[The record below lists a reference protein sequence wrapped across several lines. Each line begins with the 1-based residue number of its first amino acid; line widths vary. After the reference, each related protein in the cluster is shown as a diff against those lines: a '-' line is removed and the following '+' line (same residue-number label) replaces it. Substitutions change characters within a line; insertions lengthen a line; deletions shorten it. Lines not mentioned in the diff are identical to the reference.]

1 MRCKNLS
8 DALFYFIRAAKKK
21 SIVSDGL
28 IKKKSLKRIHK
39 IVIKLIK
46 KYQYYGIIKW
56 EMKEKV
62 HEYERQKQRSNYKR
76 YNSTYNIKSD
86 IENIPKEKC
95 PATFKQEMEKIKL
108 RVNDD
113 INECNIKQVKD
124 IIIIID
130 FNKYNQDN
138 NNMINTDKIDS
149 FIDQTKT
156 ILENYLSS
164 NDRFGV
170 FIYTNQYQIICPLL
184 DKNKID
190 INNFSKDLIYYKKNI
205 FNEVEESE
213 DFEGDELNES
223 DLQKEKEKMGFGVNA
238 GSNFSDSEN
247 NDSFKS
253 QDKQF
258 KIDFIVKGLIESVN
272 YCKNYIKMKGDA
284 KNEKYIILF
293 TDLFNNYKISDEPI
307 FNNFIKLD
315 EEKKIIFLL
324 AGKNKSKD
332 FQNDKNILIDEINEE
347 KKMIKII
354 YDKFDE
360 KSEVIYFE
368 NMKKIKTILSSNNVI
383 KDDIIYPNEIYK

>member
-1 MRCKNLS
+1 
-8 DALFYFIRAAKKK
+8 
-21 SIVSDGL
+21 
-28 IKKKSLKRIHK
+28 
-39 IVIKLIK
+39 
-46 KYQYYGIIKW
+46 
-56 EMKEKV
+56 
-62 HEYERQKQRSNYKR
+62 
-76 YNSTYNIKSD
+76 
-86 IENIPKEKC
+86 
-95 PATFKQEMEKIKL
+95 
-108 RVNDD
+108 
-113 INECNIKQVKD
+113 
-124 IIIIID
+124 
-130 FNKYNQDN
+130 
-138 NNMINTDKIDS
+138 
-149 FIDQTKT
+149 
-156 ILENYLSS
+156 
-164 NDRFGV
+164 
-170 FIYTNQYQIICPLL
+170 
-184 DKNKID
+184 
-190 INNFSKDLIYYKKNI
+190 
-205 FNEVEESE
+205 
-213 DFEGDELNES
+213 
-223 DLQKEKEKMGFGVNA
+223 MGFGVNA

>member
-1 MRCKNLS
+1 
-8 DALFYFIRAAKKK
+8 
-21 SIVSDGL
+21 
-28 IKKKSLKRIHK
+28 
-39 IVIKLIK
+39 
-46 KYQYYGIIKW
+46 
-56 EMKEKV
+56 MKEKV

-138 NNMINTDKIDS
+138 HNMINTDKIDS